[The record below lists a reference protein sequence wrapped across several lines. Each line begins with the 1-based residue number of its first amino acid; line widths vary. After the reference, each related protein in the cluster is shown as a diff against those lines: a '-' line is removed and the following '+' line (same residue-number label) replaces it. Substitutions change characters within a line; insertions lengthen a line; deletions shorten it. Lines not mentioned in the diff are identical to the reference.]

1 MFLGAEEPWSILD
14 TESTGPRRRLARL
27 RPVCS
32 APSRAPAP
40 AAITL
45 EPCYGNIICDYQ
57 RHLTIVILHCT
68 RAVTVYNISRRR
80 RNMLNRWRLY
90 IHITWR
96 GGCIQGTR
104 DKGRGGRDVQGMLT
118 ARQRRF
124 AGVRSRPAAAAR
136 FRPGRLFFAGVT
148 GGADL
153 QRARPG
159 AASGANVA
167 SASFTGESAR
177 RGDGGVD
184 GAVGAASRAGASPAS
199 SAGR

>member
-1 MFLGAEEPWSILD
+1 LFLGAEEPWSILD

-80 RNMLNRWRLY
+80 NMLNRWRLY

-96 GGCIQGTR
+96 GGCIQ
-104 DKGRGGRDVQGMLT
+104 KGQETRGG
-118 ARQRRF
+118 
-124 AGVRSRPAAAAR
+124 AGVI
-136 FRPGRLFFAGVT
+136 FRVC
-148 GGADL
+148 
-153 QRARPG
+153 
-159 AASGANVA
+159 
-167 SASFTGESAR
+167 
-177 RGDGGVD
+177 
-184 GAVGAASRAGASPAS
+184 
-199 SAGR
+199 

>member
-1 MFLGAEEPWSILD
+1 
-14 TESTGPRRRLARL
+14 
-27 RPVCS
+27 
-32 APSRAPAP
+32 
-40 AAITL
+40 
-45 EPCYGNIICDYQ
+45 
-57 RHLTIVILHCT
+57 
-68 RAVTVYNISRRR
+68 
-80 RNMLNRWRLY
+80 MLNRWRLY

-96 GGCIQGTR
+96 GRGVHTEGTR
-104 DKGRGGRDVQGMLT
+104 DTGRGGRDVRGILT

-148 GGADL
+148 GGADS

>member
-1 MFLGAEEPWSILD
+1 MSFLKSLPGFQKFFKNLLCQTSQSPLI
-14 TESTGPRRRLARL
+14 
-27 RPVCS
+27 
-32 APSRAPAP
+32 PAL

-45 EPCYGNIICDYQ
+45 EPRYGNMSSE
-57 RHLTIVILHCT
+57 VVGGCT
-68 RAVTVYNISRRR
+68 ST
-80 RNMLNRWRLY
+80 L
-90 IHITWR
+90 R
-96 GGCIQGTR
+96 GGGGGCNTE
-104 DKGRGGRDVQGMLT
+104 KGQETRGGRDVQGMLT

-136 FRPGRLFFAGVT
+136 FRPGRLFVAGVT

-159 AASGANVA
+159 ATSGANVA

-184 GAVGAASRAGASPAS
+184 GAVGAASRAGASLAS

>member
-45 EPCYGNIICDYQ
+45 EPCYGNIICDYHQ
-57 RHLTIVILHCT
+57 RHLTIRNFLHCT

-96 GGCIQGTR
+96 GGGASEKR
-104 DKGRGGRDVQGMLT
+104 DKRHG
-118 ARQRRF
+118 
-124 AGVRSRPAAAAR
+124 AGAM
-136 FRPGRLFFAGVT
+136 FRVCSQL
-148 GGADL
+148 D
-153 QRARPG
+153 
-159 AASGANVA
+159 S
-167 SASFTGESAR
+167 
-177 RGDGGVD
+177 
-184 GAVGAASRAGASPAS
+184 GASPAS
-199 SAGR
+199 APARRPRPASARGDSSSRASPAAPTCSARGPARRAARTSPRPRSRARARAAATAACRGRTTSLGASGGAVEV

>member
-1 MFLGAEEPWSILD
+1 MSSEVVGGC
-14 TESTGPRRRLARL
+14 TSTLLMG
-27 RPVCS
+27 
-32 APSRAPAP
+32 
-40 AAITL
+40 
-45 EPCYGNIICDYQ
+45 G
-57 RHLTIVILHCT
+57 
-68 RAVTVYNISRRR
+68 
-80 RNMLNRWRLY
+80 
-90 IHITWR
+90 
-96 GGCIQGTR
+96 GGCIQ
-104 DKGRGGRDVQGMLT
+104 KGHETRGGRDVQGMLT

-124 AGVRSRPAAAAR
+124 AGVRARPAAAAR
-136 FRPGRLFFAGVT
+136 FRPGRRFVAGVT

>member
-1 MFLGAEEPWSILD
+1 
-14 TESTGPRRRLARL
+14 
-27 RPVCS
+27 
-32 APSRAPAP
+32 
-40 AAITL
+40 
-45 EPCYGNIICDYQ
+45 
-57 RHLTIVILHCT
+57 
-68 RAVTVYNISRRR
+68 
-80 RNMLNRWRLY
+80 
-90 IHITWR
+90 
-96 GGCIQGTR
+96 
-104 DKGRGGRDVQGMLT
+104 MLT

-124 AGVRSRPAAAAR
+124 AGVRARAAAAAR

-184 GAVGAASRAGASPAS
+184 GAVGAASRAGAAPAS

>member
-1 MFLGAEEPWSILD
+1 
-14 TESTGPRRRLARL
+14 
-27 RPVCS
+27 
-32 APSRAPAP
+32 
-40 AAITL
+40 
-45 EPCYGNIICDYQ
+45 
-57 RHLTIVILHCT
+57 
-68 RAVTVYNISRRR
+68 
-80 RNMLNRWRLY
+80 MLNRWRLY

-96 GGCIQGTR
+96 GAGATEGTR
-104 DKGRGGRDVQGMLT
+104 DKGRGGCDFQGMLT

-184 GAVGAASRAGASPAS
+184 GAVGAASLGSSMDPEGGGAFCS
-199 SAGR
+199 

>member
-1 MFLGAEEPWSILD
+1 
-14 TESTGPRRRLARL
+14 
-27 RPVCS
+27 
-32 APSRAPAP
+32 
-40 AAITL
+40 
-45 EPCYGNIICDYQ
+45 
-57 RHLTIVILHCT
+57 
-68 RAVTVYNISRRR
+68 
-80 RNMLNRWRLY
+80 MLNRWRLY

-177 RGDGGVD
+177 RGGEQWEWRRS
-184 GAVGAASRAGASPAS
+184 AAASNNSVAISLNLGGP
-199 SAGR
+199 G

>member
-80 RNMLNRWRLY
+80 NMLNRWRLY

-96 GGCIQGTR
+96 GGCIQ
-104 DKGRGGRDVQGMLT
+104 KGQETRGG
-118 ARQRRF
+118 
-124 AGVRSRPAAAAR
+124 AGVI
-136 FRPGRLFFAGVT
+136 FRVC
-148 GGADL
+148 
-153 QRARPG
+153 
-159 AASGANVA
+159 
-167 SASFTGESAR
+167 
-177 RGDGGVD
+177 
-184 GAVGAASRAGASPAS
+184 
-199 SAGR
+199 